1 MEYEA
6 GDYVEI
12 EYKGEKIR
20 GILMP
25 RNSFSGDDIILLKL
39 ENGYNVGFKK
49 DHVKDIK
56 LIEKKKEK
64 VENIPVIKSGDGGNK
79 KITIINTGGTI
90 ASFIDYS
97 TGAVKPA
104 ENQEELLLLI
114 PELREKYKTKG
125 INLFTILSENIEQD
139 HWIEIAR
146 TVYRELNDS
155 DEIIIT
161 HGTDTMAFSSS
172 VLAFMIQNLNL
183 PVTFVGSQR
192 SSDRPSSDAYMN
204 ILYSVKLSHTDLGEV
219 VVSMHGSTS
228 DDYLLVHRAVKVRK
242 MHTSR
247 RDAFKSINN
256 FPIAKIDS
264 NGVKF
269 ISDYRK
275 RSDNPILKERLEK
288 RVSLLY
294 FYPGM
299 DPEILYDIGIRLKG
313 MILAGT
319 GLGHISSK
327 SLEVIKELVKN
338 DIFIGITS
346 QCLYGT
352 VNLNVYS
359 TGREMLKSGVVPLGD
374 MLPEV
379 AYVKLMWVIG
389 NGFDPWV
396 YMPKNLV
403 GEISERRVGYEYTI

>member
-64 VENIPVIKSGDGGNK
+64 VENISVIKSGNGGNK

-104 ENQEELLLLI
+104 ETQEELLLLI

-125 INLFTILSENIEQD
+125 INLFSILSENIEQD

-275 RSDNPILKERLEK
+275 RSDNPILKEKLEK

-327 SLEVIKELVKN
+327 SLDVIKELVKN
-338 DIFIGITS
+338 DIFIGVTS

-359 TGREMLKSGVVPLGD
+359 TGREMLKSGIVPLGD

-403 GEISERRVGYEYTI
+403 GEINERRVGYEYTI

>member
-64 VENIPVIKSGDGGNK
+64 VENIPVIKSGNGGNK

-104 ENQEELLLLI
+104 ETQEELLLLI

-125 INLFTILSENIEQD
+125 INLFSILSENIEQD

-275 RSDNPILKERLEK
+275 RSDNPILKEKLEK

-327 SLEVIKELVKN
+327 SLDVIKELVKN
-338 DIFIGITS
+338 DIFIGVTS

-359 TGREMLKSGVVPLGD
+359 TGREMLKSGIVPLGD

-403 GEISERRVGYEYTI
+403 GEINERRVGYEYTI